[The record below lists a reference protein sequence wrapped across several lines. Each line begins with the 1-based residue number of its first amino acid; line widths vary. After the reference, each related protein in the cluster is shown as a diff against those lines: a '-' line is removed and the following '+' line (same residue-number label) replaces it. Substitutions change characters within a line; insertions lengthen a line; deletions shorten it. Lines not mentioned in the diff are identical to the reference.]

1 MRTDFY
7 IITDIILAEQMT
19 GSIYAQWQET
29 KKKKDSDAQEEEAV
43 AQGPPQEKEALGV
56 ITA

>member
-1 MRTDFY
+1 VRTDFY
-7 IITDIILAEQMT
+7 IITDTILAEPMM
-19 GSIYAQWQET
+19 GSIYAQWQEE

-56 ITA
+56 ISA